1 VPDFTPPPPEYS
13 ILGIKLVHLVAG
25 AIGGAIRGLSRPGES
40 IWRRILSTAIGAIVA
55 GYGTPVAA
63 PIVAAQFASTGITA
77 ETAAG
82 LCGFLLGVT
91 GMSIVEGAIAWVKRR
106 FDAAS

>member
-1 VPDFTPPPPEYS
+1 MAEPPPPE
-13 ILGIKLVHLVAG
+13 LQFFGVKLVHLVAG

-40 IWRRILSTAIGAIVA
+40 LWRRILTTVAGALVA

-63 PIVAAQFASTGITA
+63 PLLAAQLSASGINT

-82 LCGFLLGVT
+82 LCGFVLGVA
-91 GMSIVEGAIAWVKRR
+91 GMSLCEGVVIRAKRWR
-106 FDAAS
+106 DGI